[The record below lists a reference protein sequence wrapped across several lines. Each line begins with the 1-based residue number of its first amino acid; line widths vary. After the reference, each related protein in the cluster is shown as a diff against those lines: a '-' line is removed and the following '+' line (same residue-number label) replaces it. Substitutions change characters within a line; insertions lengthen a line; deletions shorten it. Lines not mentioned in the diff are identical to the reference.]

1 MKRSDKNSVSR
12 HAGVKLHNFT
22 LIELLVVIAIIAI
35 LAAILLPALN
45 SARER
50 GRSSSCV
57 NNLKQIGSAFHGYTG
72 DYDDYFVKN
81 NSTILPAV
89 SSNTGIRWQNVLI
102 HLKYTDMAVFY
113 DPSFVWRDDSQPNPT
128 GTNIIPGHSP
138 YGQPYQGSTVGNG
151 PNGSTSTQTHAKMT
165 QVKAPSALFTAM
177 DTRQGGDTA
186 GTSGYSQLIESAGWG
201 LDNASVGYPVP
212 RHNGICNA
220 LHFDGH
226 VLGYTVDYADPYKG
240 ALGGADKYPER
251 WYVRGVR

>member
-1 MKRSDKNSVSR
+1 MKRSDKNSVLR
-12 HAGVKLHNFT
+12 HAGVKLDNFT

-57 NNLKQIGSAFHGYTG
+57 NNLKQIGSAFQGYSG

-89 SSNTGIRWQNVLI
+89 SNSGLRWQNVLI
-102 HLKYTDMAVFY
+102 HLGYTDIGIFY
-113 DPSFVWRDDSQPNPT
+113 DPSFTWRDDSQPNPT
-128 GTNIIPGHSP
+128 GSNKIPGHQP

-151 PNGSTSTQTHAKMT
+151 PNGSSTLQPNAKMT
-165 QVKAPSALFTAM
+165 NVKAPSALYTAM
-177 DTRQGGDTA
+177 DTRYGKGDA
-186 GTSGYSQLIESAGWG
+186 TSGYDNVIESSGWTLTPNAG
-201 LDNASVGYPVP
+201 LPVP
-212 RHNGICNA
+212 RHNGTCNA

-226 VLGYTVDYADPYKG
+226 VQGYVVDYDDPYKG
-240 ALGGADKYPER
+240 ALGGADKYPE
-251 WYVRGVR
+251 

>member
-1 MKRSDKNSVSR
+1 MKRSDENSVSR

-81 NSTILPAV
+81 NSTIIPSV
-89 SSNTGIRWQNVLI
+89 SATTGLYWMNVLI
-102 HLKYTDMAVFY
+102 HLGYTDIGVFY
-113 DPSFVWRDDSQPNPT
+113 DPSFTWQDNSQPNP
-128 GTNIIPGHSP
+128 GGMNKIPGANP

-151 PNGSTSTQTHAKMT
+151 LNGSTYTHAKMT
-165 QVKAPSALFTAM
+165 QVKAPSALYTAM
-177 DTRQGGDTA
+177 DARKGGDTA
-186 GTSGYSQLIESAGWG
+186 GTTGYHQLIESAGWG
-201 LDNASVGYPVP
+201 LDNTSVGYPAP

-226 VLGYTVDYADPYKG
+226 VLGYTVDYTDPYKG